1 MGVLRGQS
9 VWWHHCK
16 WHTAFLFFCIN
27 FSGQDN
33 LCLSVINNKKQHFE
47 NILRF
52 SRWQTWTPVYFRSE
66 QPQLHTRRW
75 KKKGFARLH
84 YRITQLCELSSR
96 KELYRRCEMLSMR
109 KSVLLAPSHKVG
121 IRYTRSWC
129 FFKKNALSCGGPFF
143 LWPWPLMGQDES
155 VQIGPHKEARCVG
168 FSENKTLT
176 AADVFCTCTLITP
189 SCPCP
194 RCPRLRN
201 APVPSPFQSES
212 CGVIAY

>member
-96 KELYRRCEMLSMR
+96 EELYRRREMLSMR

-121 IRYTRSWC
+121 IRYTRSWW
-129 FFKKNALSCGGPFF
+129 FF
-143 LWPWPLMGQDES
+143 LKCLVMWGAFLPVTVATDGSRWECTDWASQRGQMC
-155 VQIGPHKEARCVG
+155 R
-168 FSENKTLT
+168 F
-176 AADVFCTCTLITP
+176 
-189 SCPCP
+189 
-194 RCPRLRN
+194 
-201 APVPSPFQSES
+201 
-212 CGVIAY
+212 